1 MSELSLNPSETRAA
15 RPTRVASTVLR
26 PLVLAG
32 LGAGALAGVAVA
44 ASTFIGDLLAPPARS
59 AATVRTVPPA
69 VQSGLASQWP
79 DLKDGLPAVAGAA
92 VKTVAAASDS
102 APKVEPLR
110 MAALSNPPSTIPGL
124 GAVTPAPSVPQAP
137 TAKAEPPTKRIPV
150 PTSVA
155 TLAPPAATK
164 PVMPTRTA
172 ALVPPRETVRAQDET
187 AKPDQDAAKRSH
199 DVSKPVQEAAK
210 RPTEVTKPRQE
221 VAKARE
227 DAPRTREAVA
237 KPATPRPNVEAAA
250 TVAEKSKKVAAAHK
264 AAPHTPDAAKPT
276 VVASA
281 SADAEET
288 DILGVKLPSLAP
300 AGRKLR
306 DGVTALGDAVRN
318 AF

>member
-15 RPTRVASTVLR
+15 RPKTVGSNVLR

-59 AATVRTVPPA
+59 AATVRTAAPA

-79 DLKDGLPAVAGAA
+79 DLKDGLPAVAGTV
-92 VKTVAAASDS
+92 VKTVASASDA

-124 GAVTPAPSVPQAP
+124 GAVTPAPSVPPAA

-155 TLAPPAATK
+155 TIAPPAAIK

-187 AKPDQDAAKRSH
+187 PKPEQDAAKRPH
-199 DVSKPVQEAAK
+199 EAAKPVQEAAK
-210 RPTEVTKPRQE
+210 RPPEAAKPRQE
-221 VAKARE
+221 AAKTRE
-227 DAPRTREAVA
+227 EAPRTREAAA
-237 KPATPRPNVEAAA
+237 KPATPRPNVEAGA
-250 TVAEKSKKVAAAHK
+250 TAVEKTKKVATAHK
-264 AAPHTPDAAKPT
+264 TGPHAPDATKPT

>member
-1 MSELSLNPSETRAA
+1 MSELALNPSETRTA
-15 RPTRVASTVLR
+15 RPKSVATNVLR

-59 AATVRTVPPA
+59 AATVGTAAPV

-79 DLKDGLPAVAGAA
+79 DLMDGLPAVAGAA
-92 VKTVAAASDS
+92 AKTVVSTSVA

-124 GAVTPAPSVPQAP
+124 DAVTPPSSLPAASTQ
-137 TAKAEPPTKRIPV
+137 AEPPTKRIPV

-155 TLAPPAATK
+155 TIAPPAATK

-187 AKPDQDAAKRSH
+187 PKPEQDAAKRPH
-199 DVSKPVQEAAK
+199 EVSRPVQEAAK
-210 RPTEVTKPRQE
+210 RPPESTKPRQE
-221 VAKARE
+221 AAKTRDEAH
-227 DAPRTREAVA
+227 RTREAAA
-237 KPATPRPNVEAAA
+237 KPAPPRPNVEAAA
-250 TVAEKSKKVAAAHK
+250 TVSEKTKKVAAAHK
-264 AAPHTPDAAKPT
+264 PTPHAPDATKPT

-306 DGVTALGDAVRN
+306 EGVTALGDAVRN